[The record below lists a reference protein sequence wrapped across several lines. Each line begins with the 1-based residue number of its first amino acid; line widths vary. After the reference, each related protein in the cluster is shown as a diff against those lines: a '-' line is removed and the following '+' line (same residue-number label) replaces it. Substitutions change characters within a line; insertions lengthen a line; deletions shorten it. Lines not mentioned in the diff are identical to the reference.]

1 MFGWVTS
8 WWSAGSFTGPARNA
22 PNDGKNIKELFDQRP
37 KQVMILTQEQVVTI
51 RKNLRKT
58 QTNATP
64 PLSQKPPIMAELD
77 TVFGQGN
84 DSYFDMVRK
93 RRELAKLNA
102 KSSVTDSKQETQQE
116 TKDPVE
122 LGSDEPKQEV
132 VESNIKE
139 IVETMTNCETISDET
154 KVSDC
159 LDKESILI
167 SVSKVVCETNN
178 VVISNEVETIQFTQ
192 EEVAAEADEF
202 QDM

>member
-51 RKNLRKT
+51 RMNLRKT
-58 QTNATP
+58 RTNATP

-93 RRELAKLNA
+93 RREVAKLNE
-102 KSSVTDSKQETQQE
+102 KCSVTTDFKQETQLIESKEE

-122 LGSDEPKQEV
+122 L

-139 IVETMTNCETISDET
+139 IIETISDET

-159 LDKESILI
+159 SEKESILI

-192 EEVAAEADEF
+192 EEVATEADEF